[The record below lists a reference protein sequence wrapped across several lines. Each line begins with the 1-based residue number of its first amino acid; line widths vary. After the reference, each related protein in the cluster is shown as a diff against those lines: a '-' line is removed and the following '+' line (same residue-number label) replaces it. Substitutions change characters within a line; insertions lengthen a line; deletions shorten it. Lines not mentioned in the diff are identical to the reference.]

1 MNIVQLETLDRID
14 NIEKPELK
22 SKNIIIDL
30 YQYYFYNGF
39 NNILIEKSIHLLISY
54 LLIFLINFL
63 INCIQYNELI
73 YLDNELI
80 IPPHQTIHQN
90 LSSNTTKNTSTYIYS
105 IHKSIY
111 DYIDMSE
118 WFPKNPYLIICFIL
132 YCIYLISIS
141 LNFFITIKKFW
152 KIRKIYNQCLKINDY
167 RLKFITW
174 DEIVN
179 NIIQRTSTNTLLDAS
194 KINIYT
200 INNQICHQS
209 NIIIAMIRNKYII
222 VNKLSKFLE
231 WNYIFC
237 IIEPMTIIKKHNS
250 HLKYEQLH
258 ENSILEDLLD
268 NVKNMNTKQIV
279 NNMNEP
285 LLSDTNTYET
295 SQNNII
301 FHTQNTQNTQ
311 NNQQTEQYIN
321 QSIIEIENQQYNYN
335 YNLNDISISSG
346 SRSHIPTQ
354 ISETSLQNNIP
365 TSENTL
371 ENTSRN
377 IYHIPLNLTS
387 RDNNYV
393 SNSLYNQNNFDNI
406 LFNTFMNQ
414 SVING
419 DISELSEYI
428 KKVHYR
434 INLAIIIN
442 TIAMPFIIII
452 LLVYLMIKYGE
463 KMYVN
468 PMIMFKRKINKRT
481 MWKLRYYNELPNAFK
496 TRINRIE
503 CNMDK
508 IMNLYRSPTREI
520 VIRFLLFAFGSIFII
535 LLVLSFIANEE
546 FSNLEIINGH
556 NVIWFLGIMGTL
568 LIILNK
574 CLIIQDTRMTN
585 QEQIFAFDSLR
596 EDLITIYPNIL
607 NVNDREYLVQI
618 INEIYQ
624 QRIVYVMYELM
635 YLITTPYYLWKW
647 KKQINLNCNKILE
660 VIEYHHILGNVC
672 KYSIFSNGDELTKN
686 PHMLLS
692 FKEFHLN
699 HPEWAFPVILGIDL
713 DMQNSEIL
721 KYTIFK

>member
-1 MNIVQLETLDRID
+1 MRLGKKITTTIEKLDTLDRID
-14 NIEKPELK
+14 NIEKTEFK

-73 YLDNELI
+73 NIQPNIQPNQRKNDK
-80 IPPHQTIHQN
+80 TIF
-90 LSSNTTKNTSTYIYS
+90 
-105 IHKSIY
+105 
-111 DYIDMSE
+111 DYIDMSN
-118 WFPKNPYLIICFIL
+118 WFPNNPYLIICFIL

-141 LNFFITIKKFW
+141 LNFVTTIKKFW
-152 KIRKIYNQCLKINDY
+152 KIRKIYNKYLNINDY

-179 NIIQRTSTNTLLDAS
+179 NIIQRTTTNTLLDAS

-209 NIIIAMIRNKYII
+209 NIIIAMIRNRYIT

-237 IIEPMTIIKKHNS
+237 IIDPMTIIKKRES
-250 HLKYEQLH
+250 PLQYQPVR

-268 NVKNMNTKQIV
+268 NVTNMNPKQIV

-285 LLSDTNTYET
+285 LLSDTGTYDTSETNIQLNT
-295 SQNNII
+295 
-301 FHTQNTQNTQ
+301 H
-311 NNQQTEQYIN
+311 QTHQTHQTNEYIN
-321 QSIIEIENQQYNYN
+321 QSIIEIENPQYNYN
-335 YNLNDISISSG
+335 YNLNDMSISSG
-346 SRSHIPTQ
+346 SGSNIPPQ
-354 ISETSLQNNIP
+354 ISETSLQNTIP
-365 TSENTL
+365 TLAHALAHTPA
-371 ENTSRN
+371 N
-377 IYHIPLNLTS
+377 IYHIPLNLAS
-387 RDNNYV
+387 RDDNYV
-393 SNSLYNQNNFDNI
+393 VNSLYNQNNFDNA

-434 INLAIIIN
+434 INLAMIIN
-442 TIAMPFIIII
+442 IIAMPFIIII

-496 TRINRIE
+496 TRIDRIE

-508 IMNLYRSPTREI
+508 IMNLYTSPTREI

-535 LLVLSFIANEE
+535 LLALSFISNEG
-546 FSNLEIINGH
+546 FSDLEIIHGH
-556 NVIWFLGIMGTL
+556 NVIWLLGIMGTL

-574 CLIIQDTRMTN
+574 CLGTHENKMTK
-585 QEQIFAFDSLR
+585 QEQIAAFDALR

-607 NVNDREYLVQI
+607 NVNDREYLVRI

-624 QRIVYVMYELM
+624 SRIVYVMYELM

-647 KKQINLNCNKILE
+647 KKQLNVNCTKILE
-660 VIEYHHILGNVC
+660 VIEYHHVLGNVC
-672 KYSIFSNGDELTKN
+672 KYSIFSNAEELSRN
-686 PHMLLS
+686 AHMLLS
-692 FKEFHLN
+692 LKEFHLN
-699 HPEWAFPVILGIDL
+699 HPEWALPVILGVNL

-721 KYTIFK
+721 KYTIFN